1 MRLALT
7 ALSPPPVT
15 MDRLTPQF
23 SVRRASSVIPLMLAA
38 IASTAGANSAAYDQA
53 PLDLDDL
60 QKLWLNDLP
69 RSTAD
74 EALLNSYSEKRAK
87 AFLDDT
93 SLKWA
98 RQNRCGTC
106 HTTIPYLMARPLL
119 GGANPAAWNE
129 VRAAVSDFA
138 SDRIAKQAPDAAFI
152 AGSSVAALA
161 VGDAAS
167 GRPVQADTRALFDYL
182 WASQGSEGAWV
193 VPQKGMLPFLERD
206 PRYIAFMVALGL
218 GYTTGR
224 YYEEDPR
231 GRVGF
236 AKLQGFIRN
245 NLPSSVHDKAVLLWA
260 SIRTHGLLSKKE
272 QEDYTHS
279 ILALQRDDGGWALP
293 AMGSWL
299 RHDGPASDPGV
310 SDGYAT
316 ALSAFVLCQRGY
328 SAKDAPITRALVW
341 IRRHQRV
348 SGRWYT
354 RSLYS
359 EQFQN
364 YLSNMGTAYAV
375 MALRSCDPQGS

>member
-1 MRLALT
+1 
-7 ALSPPPVT
+7 
-15 MDRLTPQF
+15 
-23 SVRRASSVIPLMLAA
+23 MLAV
-38 IASTAGANSAAYDQA
+38 TAWTTAANAPAYDQA
-53 PLDLDDL
+53 PLDLDEL

-69 RSTAD
+69 PATPD
-74 EALLNSYSEKRAK
+74 EAMLNSFSEEQAR

-119 GGANPAAWNE
+119 GGANLAAWTE

-138 SDRIAKQAPDAAFI
+138 SDRIAKHAQDAAFI

-161 VGDAAS
+161 VGDAAG

-182 WASQGSEGAWV
+182 WASQGSDGSWV

-206 PRYIAFMVALGL
+206 PRYVAFMVALGL
-218 GYTTGR
+218 GYTTSN

-236 AKLQGFIRN
+236 SKLRGFIRN
-245 NLPSSVHDKAVLLWA
+245 NLPTSVHDKAVLLWA
-260 SIRTHGLLSKKE
+260 SARTHGLLSKKE
-272 QEDYTHS
+272 QEDYTRS
-279 ILALQRDDGGWALP
+279 ILTVQRDDGGWALP

-299 RHDGPASDPGV
+299 RHDGPASDPSL

-316 ALSAFVLCQRGY
+316 ALSALVLCQRGY
-328 SAKDAPITRALVW
+328 SAKDAPIARALVW

-359 EQFQN
+359 EHFQN

-375 MALRSCDPQGS
+375 MALRSCDPPGS